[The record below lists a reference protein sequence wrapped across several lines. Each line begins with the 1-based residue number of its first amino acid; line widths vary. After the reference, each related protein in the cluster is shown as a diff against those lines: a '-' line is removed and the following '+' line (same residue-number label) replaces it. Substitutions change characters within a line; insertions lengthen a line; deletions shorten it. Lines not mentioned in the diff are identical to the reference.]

1 MNLSARQLQE
11 SDYENILLGWWSDWG
26 WVAPEKDMLPENGT
40 GGIIIFCDD
49 VPVCSGFLYTTNSGI
64 AWVEFIVSNKNFTNR
79 SVRLDALNL
88 LINSLSN
95 VAKTA
100 GHKYAYTILK
110 NQSLMNRFK
119 DIGYIKGDSDCFEMI
134 KHLK

>member
-79 SVRLDALNL
+79 SVRLNALNL

-119 DIGYIKGDSDCFEMI
+119 DTGYIKGDSDCFEMI